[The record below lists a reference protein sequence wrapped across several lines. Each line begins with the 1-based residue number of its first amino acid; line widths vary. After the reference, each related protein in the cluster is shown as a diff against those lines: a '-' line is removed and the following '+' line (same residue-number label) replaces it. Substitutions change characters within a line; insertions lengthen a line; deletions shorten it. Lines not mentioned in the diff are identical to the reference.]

1 MSNKG
6 GKIPAIPQE
15 TRDAMQLMRDG
26 KKTIKEIADFY
37 HVSAN
42 SVLKYTHGLGDLPV
56 SSSAELDSDVTDFI
70 ADQHANRVLDN
81 SKKLDADTV
90 HAGEALREH
99 FKSRGIDIDL
109 RKIPTDQLIKLVKSP
124 GADNMDANVKD
135 VFNNWLSEKVN
146 KLDPAIEKTGKVS
159 FEDIKEMMLLNF
171 LGKMA
176 NQGDSPPQDNSLIAE
191 IKAENERLRQEFR
204 DELEKNRQEMKDLVL
219 EKRLQ
224 TMDETHM
231 ETVSSLSGQL
241 NDLLDK
247 IESLKTTLPVS
258 PASGVTQKTA
268 LDELTDAVSKINGI
282 KGSLTS
288 LGVIPVV
295 PGAPVDYKNPDGS
308 LDFTR
313 YAGDKLES
321 TIKTLADAYSRRAP
335 DRKPVLETPPVS
347 YRLSVDQAEQ
357 VYQQLLL
364 KPSLT
369 PVETG
374 WVAEYL
380 PIRAQYHPILESSP
394 SSYPVS
400 SSPAVE
406 PASVPS
412 KDVSE
417 PVAQD
422 TVELGE
428 QISVLDRLRIEEE
441 QSAKSL
447 EGVL

>member
-81 SKKLDADTV
+81 SKKIDADTV
-90 HAGEALREH
+90 HAGEALREY
-99 FKSRGIDIDL
+99 FKTKGLDVDL

-176 NQGDSPPQDNSLIAE
+176 NQGDSPPQDNSLIADM
-191 IKAENERLRQEFR
+191 KAENERLRQEFR
-204 DELEKNRQEMKDLVL
+204 SEMEKNRQEMKDLVM

-224 TMDETHM
+224 TMDDLHA
-231 ETVSSLSGQL
+231 ETVSALSGQL
-241 NDLLDK
+241 NDLLVK
-247 IESLKTTLPVS
+247 IEGLKTTLPVL
-258 PASGVTQKTA
+258 PAGGGTQKTA
-268 LDELTDAVSKINGI
+268 LEELTDAVSKINGI

-288 LGVIPVV
+288 LGVLPVV
-295 PGAPVDYKNPDGS
+295 PGAPVDYKNADGTT
-308 LDFTR
+308 DYYR
-313 YAGDKLES
+313 YAGDKIES
-321 TIKTLADAYSRRAP
+321 SIKTLADAYSRRAP
-335 DRKPVLETPPVS
+335 ERKPVAETPPVS
-347 YRLSVDQAEQ
+347 DRLTVDQAEQ
-357 VYQQLLL
+357 LYQQLLL

-374 WVAEYL
+374 WVAGYL
-380 PIRAQYHPILESSP
+380 PIRAQYYPVLETSP
-394 SSYPVS
+394 SPYPVS
-400 SSPAVE
+400 SAPAVE
-406 PASVPS
+406 HTSLPSADVPEVVP
-412 KDVSE
+412 D
-417 PVAQD
+417 PVD
-422 TVELGE
+422 PVEHVG
-428 QISVLDRLRIEEE
+428 VLDRLHLVEE
-441 QSAKSL
+441 QSVKSL